1 MASPDAW
8 LFRFPQRTSR
18 LGKSAD
24 ECLFLAAL
32 ASIREFGDGKV
43 QAVRCTFSASTA
55 HLSSRGMSVA
65 STFSAASICS
75 TAMPP

>member
-18 LGKSAD
+18 LGKPAE

-32 ASIREFGDGKV
+32 ASMREFGDGKV
-43 QAVRCTFSASTA
+43 RAVRCTFGASAA
-55 HLSSRGMSVA
+55 HFASRGMSLA
-65 STFSAASICS
+65 STLSAASICS